1 MCRVTL
7 VLLVAWILIPAAG
20 CAPAVI
26 GESDGGQARQFVVNG
41 QLREER
47 LIPGKLHGCV
57 LVPAKGVI
65 QRLVTG
71 FERTGES
78 CSVTVRAD
86 NTVQVS
92 FLGDSIVR
100 LVSTGERSADVLL
113 GPLGKGQ
120 VLVVQHHRGEVVSVT
135 QTVYDRD
142 GNLVYGRSGRGDI
155 IRECHLGMMSAE
167 TLAGRKDCTR

>member
-7 VLLVAWILIPAAG
+7 VLLVVWILIPASG
-20 CAPAVI
+20 CAPAVA
-26 GESDGGQARQFVVNG
+26 GASDAGQAGPFVVNAP
-41 QLREER
+41 LRKAR
-47 LIPGKLHGCV
+47 LMPGTRHGCV

-100 LVSTGERSADVLL
+100 LVSTGKRSADVLL

-120 VLVVQHHRGEVVSVT
+120 VLVVQHHRGEVVLAALAVLVLLAMLGAIVAHHVHGPRQGQSAP
-135 QTVYDRD
+135 DSRD
-142 GNLVYGRSGRGDI
+142 
-155 IRECHLGMMSAE
+155 
-167 TLAGRKDCTR
+167 